1 FIASIITDK
10 LKIHLPFS
18 CLATFYFFS
27 RFLFRTGV
35 ASAVSIHRNEL
46 TNKINAFAKCAMHA
60 AKAGCSD
67 LPQLPQI

>member
-1 FIASIITDK
+1 PPFDLLFFKNELFQGRLVTDK

-35 ASAVSIHRNEL
+35 
-46 TNKINAFAKCAMHA
+46 NKN
-60 AKAGCSD
+60 D
-67 LPQLPQI
+67 LPCAFVLLLGTIALV